1 MKKVVFAIGRWMPIH
16 LGHKSFLLKLAKE
29 FDTVVIGIGSC
40 YENGTPRNCI
50 PAVERE
56 KLLRKTLM
64 TEGATNIEIVPVQDR
79 PTFEEWIND
88 VSEICKRYSVTHFC
102 TGNKEDI
109 LDVMEKMG
117 ISLRLEMINPEVES
131 DFPYHATDVRRA
143 ILNGDYEKLSS
154 MIPPEIKEMVIDQVS
169 REIRAASR
177 GEGQEFIP
185 GRQTVDMVF
194 LVRDSGKTYALLGR
208 RSLEKIDFPGVWAI
222 PGGGIKEFESP
233 VDAAVRCFRA
243 ESGLSVKVTDNT
255 SEPASAIIESL
266 EGMPCKLHFTGIYA
280 SEDERIN
287 GTRGGGSQ
295 CFAILIDGE
304 ISEISNVLDP
314 KHDLEILS
322 FTDVDSICTMTLAY
336 DQKRMLYNALRQFGI
351 AYDNGEYLEVLSDDG
366 YPTGKRVSR
375 SEAHIE
381 GILHGAAH
389 TYVFRTENGVLQC
402 LLQRRAACKDSYP
415 GCFDISSAGHIEA
428 GSSFIET
435 AEKELFEEL
444 GIRASF
450 DDFTELFV
458 QRVHIIDSFR
468 GKTFIDNEIDKV
480 YALNFAPRIDDMI
493 LQPEEVSEVIWVS
506 VDDILKKLEN
516 NDPEYCLNREEFI
529 KAVEKF
535 RSNNKND

>member
-1 MKKVVFAIGRWMPIH
+1 
-16 LGHKSFLLKLAKE
+16 
-29 FDTVVIGIGSC
+29 
-40 YENGTPRNCI
+40 
-50 PAVERE
+50 
-56 KLLRKTLM
+56 
-64 TEGATNIEIVPVQDR
+64 
-79 PTFEEWIND
+79 
-88 VSEICKRYSVTHFC
+88 
-102 TGNKEDI
+102 
-109 LDVMEKMG
+109 
-117 ISLRLEMINPEVES
+117 
-131 DFPYHATDVRRA
+131 
-143 ILNGDYEKLSS
+143 
-154 MIPPEIKEMVIDQVS
+154 
-169 REIRAASR
+169 
-177 GEGQEFIP
+177 
-185 GRQTVDMVF
+185 
-194 LVRDSGKTYALLGR
+194 
-208 RSLEKIDFPGVWAI
+208 
-222 PGGGIKEFESP
+222 
-233 VDAAVRCFRA
+233 
-243 ESGLSVKVTDNT
+243 
-255 SEPASAIIESL
+255 
-266 EGMPCKLHFTGIYA
+266 
-280 SEDERIN
+280 
-287 GTRGGGSQ
+287 
-295 CFAILIDGE
+295 
-304 ISEISNVLDP
+304 
-314 KHDLEILS
+314 
-322 FTDVDSICTMTLAY
+322 MTLAY